1 MCMVLLTSSRKFIL
15 ASEVRLNGN
24 YHIARKETRIHAT
37 PDRRVLRCLCRSM
50 KPLSPYRCR
59 GRILNLQKS
68 NDGSLRKLMK
78 DLTPL
83 VKQTIQNQ
91 KDLFEKYKRRSQLNL
106 REEFYK
112 LMSALPLVVFH
123 G

>member
-1 MCMVLLTSSRKFIL
+1 MVLLTSSMQEIYTCNG
-15 ASEVRLNGN
+15 RLNEN
-24 YHIARKETRIHAT
+24 YLIASKETRIHAT
-37 PDRRVLRCLCRSM
+37 PDWRVLRCLYRSM

-68 NDGSLRKLMK
+68 NDGSLRKLTK

-83 VKQTIQNQ
+83 VKQTKIQNQ
-91 KDLFEKYKRRSQLNL
+91 KDLFEKYKRRSL

-112 LMSALPLVVFH
+112 LMAALPLVTFH

>member
-1 MCMVLLTSSRKFIL
+1 MVLLTSSMQEIYTCNG
-15 ASEVRLNGN
+15 RLNEN
-24 YHIARKETRIHAT
+24 YLIARKETRIHAT
-37 PDRRVLRCLCRSM
+37 PDWWVLRCLYRSM

-59 GRILNLQKS
+59 CRGRILNLQKR
-68 NDGSLRKLMK
+68 NDGSLRKLTK

-83 VKQTIQNQ
+83 VKQTKIQNQ
-91 KDLFEKYKRRSQLNL
+91 KDLLEKYKRRNL

-112 LMSALPLVVFH
+112 LMAALPLVVFH